1 VTEPPRL
8 SLIDVGVRY
17 SSAEEWVIRGLTVT
31 ARSGAIVCVAG
42 RSGSGKTTALNVAAG
57 LLRPSAGRVLWGDV
71 DPGSLRGR
79 DLARARRHNIGYVF
93 QGDGLIHSLTA
104 RENVEIANRSD
115 PIAVDDALAYVGL
128 ASRASHYPS
137 QLSGGEQQRVGIARA
152 LASGARVLVVD
163 EPTANL
169 DRRRADE
176 IIAILTQV
184 VAAGQAVLVASH
196 DAHLV
201 DAATEVVQLS

>member
-1 VTEPPRL
+1 MGL
-8 SLIDVGVRY
+8 RY
-17 SSAEEWVIRGLTVT
+17 AADGEWVVRGLTIGVEPG
-31 ARSGAIVCVAG
+31 RMVCLAG
-42 RSGSGKTTALNVAAG
+42 RSGSGKTSALNVAAW
-57 LLRPSAGRVLWGDV
+57 LLQPTTGCVLWGEV
-71 DPGSLRGR
+71 EPASLRGR
-79 DLARARRHNIGYVF
+79 DLAAARRANVGYVF

-115 PIAVDDALAYVGL
+115 RIAVDDALTRVGL
-128 ASRASHYPS
+128 TTRASHYPS

-184 VAAGQAVLVASH
+184 VADGQSVLVASH
-196 DAHLV
+196 DPHLV
-201 DAATEVVQLS
+201 DAATEVVELS